1 MTIRIWGRGVILALL
16 ATAFLAPQAAAA
28 TPEMTPVSGGFPVPV
43 VGFFGGGWLT
53 TVGGNQVTCGN
64 GAGGGQITGKT
75 TGEGSYTLGGCK
87 SGFLSCTSPGQSTGT
102 IKIQTMTMD
111 LVYLD
116 AAHTNPGVLAK
127 PPAGGVF
134 SEFNCSF
141 VKVQVKGNGVLGKIT
156 SPKCGET
163 SGTASVSLE
172 AVETGV
178 QKYKQVEE
186 AGTVY
191 NLIATVGGTPEEAA
205 LTVGLSGTAERE
217 GTLSCPK

>member
-1 MTIRIWGRGVILALL
+1 MTRRIWGRGMILALL

-28 TPEMTPVSGGFPVPV
+28 TPEMTPVSGGFPVSV
-43 VGFFGGGWLT
+43 LGFFGGGNLT
-53 TVGGNQVTCGN
+53 TVGGSSITCIN
-64 GAGGGQITGKT
+64 GAGGGQITSKT

-87 SGFLSCTSPGQSTGT
+87 SSSFSCTSPGQSTGT

-134 SEFNCSF
+134 SEFTCAF
-141 VKVQVKGNGVLGKIT
+141 VKVVVTGNGVLGKVT
-156 SPKCGET
+156 SPKCGAT

-172 AVETGV
+172 AAGTGV

-205 LTVGLSGTAERE
+205 LTLGISGTAERE
-217 GTLSCPK
+217 GTLTCPK